1 MAIEIER
8 KFLVRGEDW
17 RKHATSRALLRQA
30 YLASGERS
38 STRVRIANNADATVT
53 IKSKKAEIRR
63 LEI

>member
-8 KFLVRGEDW
+8 KFLVRSEDW
-17 RKHATSRALLRQA
+17 QKHATAHFNLLQA

-53 IKSKKAEIRR
+53 IKSEESRDAST
-63 LEI
+63 